1 MNEIKLRANLPISL
15 DITTR
20 FLAFFVE
27 KISRRVNLQVQNK
40 TILLKNSAFGISNL
54 IFFRGPVVLS

>member
-27 KISRRVNLQVQNK
+27 KISRRVNLESTCK
-40 TILLKNSAFGISNL
+40 FKIKLFFWRTLLLVFQT
-54 IFFRGPVVLS
+54 